1 MAEKQAK
8 TADELRDE
16 QRAKD
21 RADEEARQER
31 VAKAIADYNAQTVK
45 DAEAALKAQG

>member
-1 MAEKQAK
+1 MAEKQAR

-21 RADEEARQER
+21 RADAEAVNER
-31 VAKAIADYNAQTVK
+31 VAKAVAEYNAQTVK